1 MTERKVHTMTN
12 DTLVKKNT
20 TVAKAAK
27 WNPDARDR
35 CDRCGES
42 SRAYVRA
49 TKEAAELYFCRHHY
63 NDHQAQLITQGF
75 EIEDRTDILDDE
87 CAKYK
92 AVSDDN
98 F

>member
-1 MTERKVHTMTN
+1 MILWLRTIQRLLRQPSGTP
-12 DTLVKKNT
+12 TLQIGVT
-20 TVAKAAK
+20 
-27 WNPDARDR
+27 DA
-35 CDRCGES
+35 GS
-42 SRAYVRA
+42 PAWAYVRA
-49 TKEAAELYFCRHHY
+49 TKAASELYFCRHHY

>member
-1 MTERKVHTMTN
+1 MTERKVNKMTN
-12 DTLVKKNT
+12 DTLVKKT
-20 TVAKAAK
+20 AIATKTKWIPAAT
-27 WNPDARDR
+27 DR

-49 TKEAAELYFCRHHY
+49 TKGAAELFFCRHHY
-63 NDHQAQLITQGF
+63 NDHQAELITQEF
-75 EIEDRTDILDDE
+75 EIEDRTDILEDE